1 MVRGL
6 SKRTAARLAAL
17 ALVLASSLALAQAPA
32 PVQSPGSV
40 SAQPPAEDGGTGV
53 RKPRLLLVPESSVN
67 AASAQQYAQML
78 RQAQSRGALNGNP
91 AQVRRV
97 REIAARMVPLGP
109 RFNPAAARWRWEVNV
124 IDAPQINAFC
134 MPGGKIVVFAGLIDR
149 LKLNDD
155 ELAAVIGHEI
165 AHALLEHGRAR
176 MSEQVLKGVGLN
188 LAAAYFGLSDASAM
202 LLGQAAQV
210 AITLPYSR
218 SHETDADLVGLE
230 LSARAGFDPRAAVTL
245 WRKMAAASA
254 GQPPQFLSTHPGH
267 AQRIGA
273 IERALPTVLPLYER
287 AARGR

>member
-1 MVRGL
+1 MAAGVSGRAVAWMIGL
-6 SKRTAARLAAL
+6 AL
-17 ALVLASSLALAQAPA
+17 ALAASFAQAQAPA
-32 PVQSPGSV
+32 E
-40 SAQPPAEDGGTGV
+40 AGGIDV
-53 RKPRLLLVPESSVN
+53 RKPRLLLVPEASVN

-97 REIAARMVPLGP
+97 REIASRLVPQGP

-124 IDAPQINAFC
+124 IDSPQINAFC
-134 MPGGKIVVFAGLIDR
+134 MPGGKIVVFAGLVDR
-149 LKLNDD
+149 LKPSDD

-176 MSEQVLKGVGLN
+176 MSEQVLKSVGLN
-188 LAAAYFGLSDASAM
+188 LAASYFGLSDASAM

-210 AITLPYSR
+210 AISLPYSR

-273 IERALPTVLPLYER
+273 IERALPSVLPLYER
-287 AARGR
+287 AARSR